1 MSEAMRGNRSMD
13 DREWL
18 AERFEENRTRLRA
31 VAYRMLG
38 SLAEADD
45 AVQETWLRLNRS
57 DPAGIENVAG
67 WLTTV
72 AARVCLNMLQSRR
85 SRHEEPLDAYV
96 PDPILGREDRA
107 DPEQEALLAD
117 SVGLALLVVL
127 EKLPPRE
134 RLAFVLHDTFEVPFE
149 EIALILGCSPVAAR
163 QLASRGRR
171 RVKGDA
177 RVADTDPARQRAVVE
192 AFLAAGR
199 EGDFEALLRLL
210 DPEVVLRADVGVPS
224 ASRVFRGARS
234 VAEQVV
240 AFGRRIGPGSSV
252 RLALVNGVAGIVGIS
267 DGRLA
272 SVLSFAVADGRIV
285 EIDILADPKRLA
297 GLHATD
303 LTDS

>member
-1 MSEAMRGNRSMD
+1 MD

-18 AERFEENRTRLRA
+18 TKRFEENRPRLRA

-38 SLAEADD
+38 SLSEADD
-45 AVQETWLRLNRS
+45 AVQESWLRLSRS
-57 DPAGIENVAG
+57 DPDGIENLAG

-72 AARVCLNMLQSRR
+72 VARVCLNMLQSRK
-85 SRHEEPLDAYV
+85 SRREDPLDAYV
-96 PDPILGREDRA
+96 PDPVLSREDGL

-134 RLAFVLHDTFEVPFE
+134 RLAFVLHDTFDVPFE
-149 EIALILGCSPVAAR
+149 EIALILGCSSAAAR
-163 QLASRGRR
+163 QSASRARR

-177 RVADTDPARQRAVVE
+177 RIAEPDPARQRAIVD

-199 EGDFEALLRLL
+199 DGDFEALLRLL
-210 DPEVVLRADVGVPS
+210 DPEVVLRADVGIP
-224 ASRVFRGARS
+224 AGSRVFRGARA

-240 AFGRRIGPGSSV
+240 AFGGRIGPRSSV
-252 RLALVNGVAGIVGIS
+252 RRALVNGVAGIVGVT

-272 SVLSFAVADGRIV
+272 SVLSFVIGPERIV
-285 EIDILADPKRLA
+285 EIDILADPERLSQLNVA
-297 GLHATD
+297 ELEER
-303 LTDS
+303 

>member
-1 MSEAMRGNRSMD
+1 MD
-13 DREWL
+13 ERDWL
-18 AERFEENRTRLRA
+18 ADRFEENRTHLRA

-38 SLAEADD
+38 SLSEADD
-45 AVQETWLRLNRS
+45 AVQEAWLRLSRQ
-57 DPAGIENVAG
+57 DPTGIGNLSG

-72 AARVCLNMLQSRR
+72 VARVCLNMLRSRK

-96 PDPILGREDRA
+96 PDPVLSREDRA

-149 EIALILGCSPVAAR
+149 EIALILGCSSVAAR
-163 QLASRGRR
+163 QVASRGRR

-177 RVADTDPARQRAVVE
+177 RIAEADPARQRAIVD

-199 EGDFEALLRLL
+199 DGEFEALVRLL
-210 DPEVVLRADVGVPS
+210 DPGVVLRADVGVPT
-224 ASRVFRGARS
+224 ASRVFRGARA
-234 VAEQVV
+234 VAEQAI
-240 AFGRRIGPGSSV
+240 AFGRRIGPRSSV

-272 SVLSFAVADGRIV
+272 SVLSFAIADGRIV
-285 EIDILADPKRLA
+285 EIDILADPKRLSR
-297 GLHATD
+297 LD
-303 LTDS
+303 LAELDDG

>member
-1 MSEAMRGNRSMD
+1 
-13 DREWL
+13 
-18 AERFEENRTRLRA
+18 
-31 VAYRMLG
+31 
-38 SLAEADD
+38 
-45 AVQETWLRLNRS
+45 
-57 DPAGIENVAG
+57 
-67 WLTTV
+67 
-72 AARVCLNMLQSRR
+72 
-85 SRHEEPLDAYV
+85 
-96 PDPILGREDRA
+96 
-107 DPEQEALLAD
+107 
-117 SVGLALLVVL
+117 VGLALLVVL